1 MLLRCLQAPASAGP
15 LAEVFPLALPVLP
28 PVSVVL
34 VLVVLGVSLLKAA
47 SPRPVVLLVSQA
59 AVALLV
65 LLAPLASLLQV
76 SPQVALLVSLH
87 WPSSS

>member
-1 MLLRCLQAPASAGP
+1 MLLRSLQARASAGP
-15 LAEVFPLALPVLP
+15 LAEVFPLALPALP

-47 SPRPVVLLVSQA
+47 SLRLVVLLALQA

-65 LLAPLASLLQV
+65 LLAPPASLLQV

-87 WPSSS
+87 WPFSS